1 MGVHV
6 KASGIAVAHVTSL
19 DTDKPQLL
27 SCKFV
32 AASDAVSR
40 AEALSELVESQAL
53 QGVPVNYVLSPEH
66 YNLLQVEPPKVP
78 PEELKEALRWHVKD
92 LISFDINDAVVD
104 TFPLPE
110 EAFRNRPA
118 MVYVVVAKRSV
129 IEEAEQLVNGAGLTL
144 RSVDIA
150 ELSLCNLMPDD
161 DQQAKGAALVLLQNN
176 EGVLNLIKNKTL
188 YLTRNVKADP
198 EKMRGGE
205 LLSNA
210 TFNHLVLEV
219 QRSLDYYESGLA
231 QPPATRLLV
240 APVGDEQ
247 STLCDALDVSFGLW
261 ATSLDLATVLPGSED
276 IAPEEQ
282 AKCVLAMAAAMRQS
296 PV

>member
-1 MGVHV
+1 VGIHV
-6 KASGIAVAHVTSL
+6 KAAGIAVAHVKSL
-19 DTDKPQLL
+19 DTDNPQLS
-27 SCKFV
+27 SCSFV
-32 AASDAVSR
+32 AANDAVSR
-40 AEALSELVESQAL
+40 GEALSALVESQGL
-53 QGVPVNYVLSPEH
+53 KGLPVNYVLPPEH

-78 PEELKEALRWHVKD
+78 EEELKEALRWHVKD

-161 DQQAKGAALVLLQNN
+161 DQDAKGAALVLLQSG
-176 EGVLNLIKNKTL
+176 EGVLNLIKNKIL

-198 EKMRGGE
+198 EKMQGGE

-231 QPPATRLLV
+231 QPPAMRLLV

-261 ATSLDLATVLPGSED
+261 AMSLDLASVLPGSE
-276 IAPEEQ
+276 AVVPEEQ
-282 AKCVLAMAAAMRQS
+282 AKCVLAMAAAMRQG
-296 PV
+296 PA